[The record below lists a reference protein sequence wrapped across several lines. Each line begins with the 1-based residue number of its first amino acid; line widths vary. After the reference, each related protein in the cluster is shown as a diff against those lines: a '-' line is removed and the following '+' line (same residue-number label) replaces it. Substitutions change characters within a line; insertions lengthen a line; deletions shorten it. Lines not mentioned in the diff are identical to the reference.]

1 MRCAQRRSAPGNV
14 QDDHHHGEA
23 PVVDVQNSTRVQR
36 VLSDEVLAALPA
48 RVVTG
53 TC

>member
-1 MRCAQRRSAPGNV
+1 MRLGSV
-14 QDDHHHGEA
+14 QETITVTGET

-48 RVVTG
+48 SRGTG
-53 TC
+53 IC